1 MKNRTAARPRARR
14 TLRWFSGTDI
24 GPQSLKGVGV
34 SLPFGTGEDVGARY
48 QLHVHETGLLDSI
61 QVLSFQES
69 STDSSSPEVYICLG
83 GIRDRFV
90 YHNVGEIQAATRFQ
104 RPEDLFKRLVLV
116 RAQVYYSVGNDHVHR
131 AVRYR

>member
-1 MKNRTAARPRARR
+1 MKNRTADRPRARR
-14 TLRWFSGTDI
+14 TLSWFSGTDI
-24 GPQSLKGVGV
+24 GPHSLKGVGV
-34 SLPFGTGEDVGARY
+34 SLPLGSGEDVGAGY
-48 QLHVHETGLLDSI
+48 QLHVHETGMLDSI

-69 STDSSSPEVYICLG
+69 SSDSSSPEVYIRLS

-104 RPEDLFKRLVLV
+104 RPEDLIKCLVLV
-116 RAQVYYSVGNDHVHR
+116 RAQVDDSVGNGNVDR